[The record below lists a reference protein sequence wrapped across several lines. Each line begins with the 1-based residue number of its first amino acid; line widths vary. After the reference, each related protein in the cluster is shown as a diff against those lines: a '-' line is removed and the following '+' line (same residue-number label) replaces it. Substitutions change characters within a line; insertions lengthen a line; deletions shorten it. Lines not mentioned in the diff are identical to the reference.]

1 MKIIIIN
8 GSPRTH
14 GATAQVLHEIENKLK
29 SKGAEVNFY
38 NLSKLEISPCKGC
51 CNCYKTG
58 KCFMTDDAEKLS
70 EEIELSDG
78 IVIGSPTYASN
89 VSGLLKQFIDRG
101 HFVMEQM
108 LFGKYS
114 ISVSTFQ
121 NYGGNSCSRIINHL
135 LSYSGA
141 FISGK
146 IVVKTPFGKPVNSKI
161 KFIASQSA
169 EKLYSDILY
178 RKKYPVQALVRKII
192 FEVGI
197 KPFVKRNSKDYSAVI
212 KKWKHTVYGNIK

>member
-8 GSPRTH
+8 SSPRTN
-14 GATAQVLHEIENKLK
+14 GATAQILHEIENKLK
-29 SKGAEVNFY
+29 SKKADVAFY
-38 NLSKLEISPCKGC
+38 NLSQLEISHCKGC

-70 EEIELSDG
+70 QEIEHADG
-78 IVIGSPTYASN
+78 LVIGSPTYASN

-101 HFVMEQM
+101 HFVMEQT

-121 NYGGNSCSRIINHL
+121 NHGGYSCSKIINNL

-141 FISGK
+141 LISKK
-146 IVVKTPFGKPVNSKI
+146 IVVKTPFGKNINNKT
-161 KFIASQSA
+161 KLIANQSA
-169 EKLYSDILY
+169 EKLYSDILH
-178 RKKYPVQALVRKII
+178 RKKYPIQSLLNKII
-192 FEVGI
+192 FEIGI
-197 KPFVKRNSKDYSAVI
+197 KPFVKRNSKAYSAVI
-212 KKWKHTVYGNIK
+212 SKYTIFKK